1 MRLKAYFTC
10 IALLSFV
17 LSAAGENV
25 NFDKFFCDSTLRLD
39 YTFTGNACQ
48 QMIGLKNK
56 FVTENWAGRR
66 HNLQNLPLKGNGEL
80 IMTDSISGKVI
91 YATSFSSLFIEWL
104 DTDEAKSTT
113 ISMEHTVLVPMPK
126 RTVMICVKLYN
137 HRGETTSVT
146 YHPLRPDN
154 ILIRRPDTGHTT
166 PHKYIHYSGSP
177 KDKID
182 VAILG
187 EGYSKEETDSFYV
200 HAQKAVNSIL
210 SHEPFKSMADRFNF
224 VAVESV
230 SEDSG
235 LSSPSEYVWKR
246 TCFDSHYDTFYSKRY
261 LTTTSTS
268 LIHDVLIGIPYEH
281 IIILA
286 NTDQYG
292 GGGIYNSYTL
302 TTAKNPNFWPVVTHE
317 FGHSFGGLAD
327 EYFYDHQ
334 DVMQDTYPLDIEPWE
349 QNVTTLVD
357 FKSKW
362 ADMIDNDTPIPT
374 PVTEENT
381 YKVGVYEG
389 AAYATKGVYR
399 PLDRC
404 RMRDNKVDYF
414 CPVCQRAISRII
426 KFYTE

>member
-1 MRLKAYFTC
+1 
-10 IALLSFV
+10 
-17 LSAAGENV
+17 
-25 NFDKFFCDSTLRLD
+25 
-39 YTFTGNACQ
+39 
-48 QMIGLKNK
+48 
-56 FVTENWAGRR
+56 
-66 HNLQNLPLKGNGEL
+66 
-80 IMTDSISGKVI
+80 
-91 YATSFSSLFIEWL
+91 
-104 DTDEAKSTT
+104 
-113 ISMEHTVLVPMPK
+113 
-126 RTVMICVKLYN
+126 
-137 HRGETTSVT
+137 
-146 YHPLRPDN
+146 
-154 ILIRRPDTGHTT
+154 
-166 PHKYIHYSGSP
+166 
-177 KDKID
+177 
-182 VAILG
+182 
-187 EGYSKEETDSFYV
+187 
-200 HAQKAVNSIL
+200 
-210 SHEPFKSMADRFNF
+210 MADRFNF

-327 EYFYDHQ
+327 EYFYVHQ

-362 ADMIDNDTPIPT
+362 ADMIDKDTPIPT